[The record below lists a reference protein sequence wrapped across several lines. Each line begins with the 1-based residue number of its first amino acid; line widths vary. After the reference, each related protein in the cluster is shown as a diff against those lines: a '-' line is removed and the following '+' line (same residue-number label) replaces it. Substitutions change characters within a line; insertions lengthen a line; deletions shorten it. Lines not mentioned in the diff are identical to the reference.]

1 MQETIKPKR
10 KQITFDISAEHH
22 NWIKSNAALRN
33 ISMNLWIKRA
43 IQKEIDFQ
51 NQYTKLP
58 KTAAVVTEIK

>member
-1 MQETIKPKR
+1 MDKR
-10 KQITFDISAEHH
+10 KRERFCFDLNPEQKAL
-22 NWIKSNAALRN
+22 IKVNAALRN
-33 ISMNLWIKRA
+33 ISMALWIKRA